1 MTKQSSYKAMR
12 SVTHPFSSP
21 WCLSSVHEWRVP
33 ECGMGGERRP
43 MTKGVWTLMWPLMTP
58 SPSQLSTAHQFL
70 KGQML
75 NSFSRQCPEFCTIRP
90 QVTFLISSVLIL
102 ATSQP
107 HQTPRRLP
115 SSSETLSYSLWL
127 EWLINFSLLPRSY
140 PLSQIKCQSL
150 LKSSTK
156 PENTEHIILL
166 CSQAGIQDGIVL

>member
-1 MTKQSSYKAMR
+1 MFYSSQALAVSDWAFNCKC
-12 SVTHPFSSP
+12 SQKVKIKWPFLSIIPKVTSIKTTTQDSAEQILQALIQKMF
-21 WCLSSVHEWRVP
+21 
-33 ECGMGGERRP
+33 
-43 MTKGVWTLMWPLMTP
+43 WPLI
-58 SPSQLSTAHQFL
+58 SHQFL

-107 HQTPRRLP
+107 HQTPQRLP